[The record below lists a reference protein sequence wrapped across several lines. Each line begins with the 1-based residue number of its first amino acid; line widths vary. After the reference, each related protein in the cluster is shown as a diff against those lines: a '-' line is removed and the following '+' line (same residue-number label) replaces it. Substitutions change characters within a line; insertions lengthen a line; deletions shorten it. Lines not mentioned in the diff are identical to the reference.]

1 MKQLTET
8 QQLKELIAQY
18 RSEGRTIGF
27 VPTMGFLHEG
37 HLTLVEKANKEND
50 IVVMSIFVNPTQ
62 FGYGRGLRSI
72 SARFKA
78 RCPACRTGG
87 SRCFVYAVSK

>member
-27 VPTMGFLHEG
+27 VPTMGF
-37 HLTLVEKANKEND
+37 
-50 IVVMSIFVNPTQ
+50 S
-62 FGYGRGLRSI
+62 S
-72 SARFKA
+72 
-78 RCPACRTGG
+78 
-87 SRCFVYAVSK
+87 